1 MDETEQFLVAHI
13 LINNWLKFN
22 LRNTYPK
29 RIVKDNKN
37 GIEKFKVISFK
48 MNTKNEIIENDI
60 THSLMVSDKIGT
72 WLSVSRI

>member
-1 MDETEQFLVAHI
+1 MFKCREPWILQGSFL
-13 LINNWLKFN
+13 
-22 LRNTYPK
+22 YPK

-37 GIEKFKVISFK
+37 GIEKLKVISFK

-60 THSLMVSDKIGT
+60 TYSLMVSDKIGI